1 MDIISEVTKLEGEAL
16 GRINWADPYRIHEG
30 MNARI
35 ANQDV
40 SIRFEVKS
48 LGSDH
53 LRAQYWV
60 GATYTLN
67 TKPLK
72 KSQLVASLQSTAR
85 PRLVEVNGLATG
97 RARRNFGEVPGAKQ

>member
-1 MDIISEVTKLEGEAL
+1 MDIISEVTRLEGEAL
-16 GRINWADPYRIHEG
+16 SRINWAEPYRVHEG
-30 MNARI
+30 MNTRI

-40 SIRFEVKS
+40 CVRFEVKS

-60 GATYTLN
+60 GANYYLN

-72 KSQLVASLQSTAR
+72 KSQLLASLQSNAAAREEPGTA
-85 PRLVEVNGLATG
+85 VA